1 MEIVKKILN
10 SILISITIL
19 IIIFNLYVLYNREIL
34 KKNDI
39 KIFGYSA
46 FVIVSGSMEP
56 TINVDDLII
65 IKEKNVYNENDII
78 SYNSNNNSII
88 THRIIKIENNLLY
101 TKGDNNNLEDEPIE
115 FSQVVGALV
124 YKINGFGKIV
134 TLISSP
140 IGITIFLAILYFIVK
155 GTMLLKK
162 QGG

>member
-78 SYNSNNNSII
+78 SYKSNNNSII

-101 TKGDNNNLEDEPIE
+101 TKGDNNNVEDEPIE
-115 FSQVVGALV
+115 FSQVLGKLV
-124 YKINGFGKIV
+124 YKINGFGKIA

-140 IGITIFLAILYFIVK
+140 IGITIFLAILFFIVRETIIGK
-155 GTMLLKK
+155 E
-162 QGG
+162 